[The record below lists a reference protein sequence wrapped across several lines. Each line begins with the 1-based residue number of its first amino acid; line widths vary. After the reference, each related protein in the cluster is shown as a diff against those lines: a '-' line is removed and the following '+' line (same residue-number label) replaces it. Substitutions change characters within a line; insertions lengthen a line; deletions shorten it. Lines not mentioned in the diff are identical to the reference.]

1 MYILKP
7 SGKYSIGCIS
17 PYNIPIRYPPVLMHG
32 VLEKSPFTSMIFP
45 AIKFGDFIH
54 DIAHQNHQTP
64 LKSI

>member
-1 MYILKP
+1 
-7 SGKYSIGCIS
+7 
-17 PYNIPIRYPPVLMHG
+17 MHG